1 MMPLNVDELLCGGV
15 DDQQSNFGGAHQD
28 PTSPDHSHD
37 SNSSDKFHP
46 TDPNNI
52 FDLPPNRGDVN
63 MAGPMALNSF
73 DDNIKEVC
81 AELQSELKLD
91 QDHLKIANIACKV
104 YVSEAPDAAVIFFNG
119 AYHQLAVS
127 KNVGL
132 AQRTTYTCDTT
143 FKDFVRETAQL
154 ILLKPTIDAYSN
166 NPHSNG
172 TIPNSLFFLMLDTL
186 DRQPNKW
193 KQEHI
198 PPPDVMET
206 LQGLANY
213 RRLIADL
220 LKYRQSY
227 LCDML
232 LLNTQETK
240 KIKVNG
246 PIPNR
251 KDLLTKVDIQESPT
265 KRTQANKGQDYAT
278 RTIHN
283 GWTLMTDC
291 AFYAVHHMHSKNIIV
306 LNKDF
311 ELFSHNRYYKQ
322 MDKAEF
328 TVPTIEEVQ
337 ASVDTGIVPAILH

>member
-28 PTSPDHSHD
+28 PTSPNHNHD
-37 SNSSDKFHP
+37 SHSSDKFHP

-52 FDLPPNRGDVN
+52 FDCPPNHGDVN
-63 MAGPMALNSF
+63 MAGPMASNSF

-104 YVSEAPDAAVIFFNG
+104 YVSEALDAAFIFSNG
-119 AYHQLAVS
+119 VYHQLAVS
-127 KNVGL
+127 KNVGP

-154 ILLKPTIDAYSN
+154 ILLKPTTDAYSN

-172 TIPNSLFFLMLDTL
+172 TIPNSLFFLTLDTL
-186 DRQPNKW
+186 NRQPN
-193 KQEHI
+193 
-198 PPPDVMET
+198 
-206 LQGLANY
+206 N
-213 RRLIADL
+213 
-220 LKYRQSY
+220 Y

-232 LLNTQETK
+232 LINTQETK

-246 PIPNR
+246 PIPNC
-251 KDLLTKVDIQESPT
+251 KDLLTKIYKNLPPF
-265 KRTQANKGQDYAT
+265 KRTKANKGQDHAT

-283 GWTLMTDC
+283 GWTSMTDC

-311 ELFSHNRYYKQ
+311 ELFSHNRYYKEI
-322 MDKAEF
+322 DKAKF

-337 ASVDTGIVPAILH
+337 ASVDTGMVPAILH